1 MVSAEASENYLIIKE
16 YWPEIQAQL
25 TQTNIESWLKD
36 IPVVGDNLD
45 LIKVEDF
52 RDKINDGIGLL
63 TEFIMYLVQNTFM
76 GFSYVLIHTF
86 IILFLMYYM
95 LVDGETLVERIQ
107 YLIPLNDNDEQEL
120 ISNLKKVTDAIVI
133 NTFMLGAAEGTYGGI
148 LFYFLGV
155 PSPAFWGVLM
165 AGLSIIPLVG
175 ANSILFPAGILYL
188 ILGDFTTGIL
198 ILTLGTG
205 AVLINQNIIR
215 PRLDGNKS
223 GMHAAIVFLGSM
235 GGLIWMGIVG
245 FLAGPLIAALFI
257 TIWNQFGIKYKNRL
271 TAFNAGSDKE
281 TIEAVS
287 EQNKVETLKDKT
299 E

>member
-1 MVSAEASENYLIIKE
+1 M
-16 YWPEIQAQL
+16 
-25 TQTNIESWLKD
+25 D
-36 IPVVGDNLD
+36 IL
-45 LIKVEDF
+45 
-52 RDKINDGIGLL
+52 
-63 TEFIMYLVQNTFM
+63 EFFCIFFT
-76 GFSYVLIHTF
+76 
-86 IILFLMYYM
+86 
-95 LVDGETLVERIQ
+95 
-107 YLIPLNDNDEQEL
+107 
-120 ISNLKKVTDAIVI
+120 
-133 NTFMLGAAEGTYGGI
+133 
-148 LFYFLGV
+148 
-155 PSPAFWGVLM
+155 
-165 AGLSIIPLVG
+165 
-175 ANSILFPAGILYL
+175 AGILYL